1 MTPNLFEEASRQ
13 IPLVNQCDVI
23 VCGAGPAGI
32 AAALSA
38 ARNGAKTYLI
48 EAHGSL
54 GGVWTSGLLTWI
66 LDAGN
71 KGGIMREITCMLQ
84 HRQAYSPKN
93 GAYAYD
99 PEEMKILLE
108 ELCIRAGVHFRLH
121 TRVTAAYRDQN
132 NRLSTIVTES
142 KSGRE
147 AWQANVFIDAS
158 GDGDL
163 AAQAGC
169 GFDLGRE
176 SDGESQPLTLMA
188 LLTGINAD
196 EIAPFVGGNDPKAKS
211 ALFAA
216 LQEAGHTSSYSAPTL
231 FRIRDNL
238 FAFSGNHQ
246 YGVSA
251 SDADQLTKAT
261 VSARSEIHQQ
271 VKALRSLGGPWK
283 NLKIVATA
291 DQIGVREGRRIHGH
305 YTVSIK
311 DALEGVRHRDAVCR
325 VTFGIDVH
333 STNPKHTSG
342 YSGECRQRARPYDI
356 PLRALIARDVD
367 ALMMAGRCISG
378 DFLAHASYRVT
389 GNAVSLGEAAG
400 TVAALATQSNCLPQN
415 VSWDKVQQ
423 VMGDLLPVD

>member
-1 MTPNLFEEASRQ
+1 MAINYFEEGARQ
-13 IPLVNQCDVI
+13 IPIVNHCDVI
-23 VCGAGPAGI
+23 VCGAGPAGM

-48 EAHGSL
+48 ETHGSL

-71 KGGIMREITCMLQ
+71 KGGIMREITCLLQ
-84 HRQAYSPKN
+84 QRQAYSPKN

-108 ELCIRAGVHFRLH
+108 ELCVRSGVRFRLH
-121 TRVTAAYRDQN
+121 TRVTAAYRDEQ
-132 NRLSTIVTES
+132 NRLGTIITES

-147 AWQANVFIDAS
+147 AWQASVFIDTT

-176 SDGESQPLTLMA
+176 TDGESQPLTLMA
-188 LLTGINAD
+188 LLTGINAE
-196 EIAPFVGGNDPKAKS
+196 EIAPYVGGNDPKAKS

-216 LQEAGHTSSYSAPTL
+216 LEEAGHTSSYSAPTL

-261 VSARSEIHQQ
+261 VMARSEIHQQ
-271 VKALRSLGGPWK
+271 VKALRSLGGPWRH
-283 NLKIVATA
+283 LKIVATA
-291 DQIGVREGRRIHGH
+291 DQIGVREGRRIHGL
-305 YTVSIK
+305 YTVSID
-311 DALEGVRHRDAVCR
+311 DALNGVRHKDAVCR

-333 STNPKHTSG
+333 STNPNHNSG
-342 YSGECRQRARPYDI
+342 YSVESRKRARPYDI

-367 ALMMAGRCISG
+367 GLMMAGRCISG

-389 GNAVSLGEAAG
+389 GNAVALGEAAG
-400 TVAALATQSNCLPQN
+400 TVAALATQANCLPQD
-415 VSWDKVQQ
+415 VSWERVQRT
-423 VMGDLLPVD
+423 MGDLLPVE